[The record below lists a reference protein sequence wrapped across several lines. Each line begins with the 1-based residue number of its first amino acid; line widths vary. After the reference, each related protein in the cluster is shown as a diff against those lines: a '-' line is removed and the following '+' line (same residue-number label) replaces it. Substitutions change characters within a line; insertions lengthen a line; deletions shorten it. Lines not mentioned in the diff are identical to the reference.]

1 MLFLYRPRET
11 RMPFSLPRNRMDQ
24 AAYNRT
30 LQAKFEASRRVP
42 PPVAAAHAPIAP
54 ATPIDALSQL
64 GQLHQ
69 SGVLSDD
76 EFTAAKARLLAR

>member
-42 PPVAAAHAPIAP
+42 PPVATVHAPVAP
-54 ATPIDALSQL
+54 LDALSQL

-76 EFTAAKARLLAR
+76 EFAAAKARLLAR

>member
-42 PPVAAAHAPIAP
+42 APVAN
-54 ATPIDALSQL
+54 DNGLVGALNQL
-64 GQLHQ
+64 GQLHE
-69 SGVLSDD
+69 SGVLTDD
-76 EFTAAKARLLAR
+76 EFAAAKARLLDR

>member
-11 RMPFSLPRNRMDQ
+11 RMPFTLPRNRMDQ

-42 PPVAAAHAPIAP
+42 PPVASDPADPIA
-54 ATPIDALSQL
+54 ALNQL
-64 GQLHQ
+64 GQLHR

-76 EFTAAKARLLAR
+76 EFKSAKARLIDK